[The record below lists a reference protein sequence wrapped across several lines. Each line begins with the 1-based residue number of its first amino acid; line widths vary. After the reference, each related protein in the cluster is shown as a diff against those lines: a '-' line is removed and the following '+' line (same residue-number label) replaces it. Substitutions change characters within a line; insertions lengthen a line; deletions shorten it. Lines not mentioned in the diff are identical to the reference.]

1 MKTTPK
7 PQPQKVQPA
16 TAPQNPDLA
25 AQVADLLELTM
36 QLVQRSLEHSNNF
49 ATHSGWIAE
58 HELRLRKLDGEP
70 KEAAAQP
77 ANDEAARNTRA
88 LTAAI
93 ERLSKNIGGAVDH
106 GFRKVALTLEH
117 LEH

>member
-7 PQPQKVQPA
+7 PQPQKVQPD

-25 AQVADLLELTM
+25 AQVADLRELTM
-36 QLVQRSLEHSNNF
+36 QLTLRSVEHSNNF
-49 ATHSGWIAE
+49 ATHSGWFAE
-58 HELRLRKLDGEP
+58 HELRLRKLDGAT

-88 LTAAI
+88 LTDAI

-106 GFRKVALTLEH
+106 GLNKIAVRLDQ
-117 LEH
+117 